1 MRRVNLAQ
9 PTTTTDPDDPPG
21 FQAAMFR
28 FGRELGAQD
37 SGASLY
43 EIAPGEAVCP
53 YHYEYG
59 EEEWLLVL
67 EGRPSV
73 RDPDGVTE
81 LEPLDVVFFPRGPEG
96 AHQVLN
102 RGDARARVLMWS
114 TVVHPTATS
123 YPDSGKVAVW
133 TGTPGEDLIVR
144 RTAAVGYYDGEPGV

>member
-1 MRRVNLAQ
+1 MRRVNLTQ
-9 PTTTTDPDDPPG
+9 PTTTTDLGDPPG

-28 FGRELGAQD
+28 LGRELGAQD

-73 RDPDGVTE
+73 RDPDGLTE
-81 LEPLDVVFFPRGPEG
+81 LEPLDVVFFPRGPDG

-102 RGDARARVLMWS
+102 RGAARARVLMWS
-114 TVVHPTATS
+114 TLVLPTATS
-123 YPDSGKVAVW
+123 YPDSGKIAVW
-133 TGTPGEDLIVR
+133 TGTPAEDLIVR
-144 RTAAVGYYDGEPGV
+144 RTAAVGYYDGEP